1 MSYSVKGTNITM
13 TRGDTFSADIC
24 IYQPNGKPYNL
35 VEGDVVQ
42 FAMKKSAKDT
52 DILIL
57 KDIPIKTMKL
67 VLDPDD
73 TKELD
78 FGTYVYDIQLQKI
91 TGEVYTFI
99 TKSYLTLTEEVG

>member
-35 VEGDVVQ
+35 AKDDVIQ

-52 DILIL
+52 TILIL
-57 KDIPIKTMKL
+57 KDISIDTMKL
-67 VLDPDD
+67 VLNPDD
-73 TKELD
+73 TKDLD
-78 FGTYVYDIQLQKI
+78 FGTYVYDIQLQKT

>member
-35 VEGDVVQ
+35 AKDDVIQ
-42 FAMKKSAKDT
+42 FAMKKSAKD
-52 DILIL
+52 
-57 KDIPIKTMKL
+57 IPIETMKL
-67 VLDPDD
+67 VLNPDD

-78 FGTYVYDIQLQKI
+78 FGTYVYDIQLQKT

>member
-42 FAMKKSAKDT
+42 FAMKKIGKRCKYPYFKRHT
-52 DILIL
+52 NRYNEIG
-57 KDIPIKTMKL
+57 IKS
-67 VLDPDD
+67 
-73 TKELD
+73 
-78 FGTYVYDIQLQKI
+78 G
-91 TGEVYTFI
+91 
-99 TKSYLTLTEEVG
+99 

>member
-1 MSYSVKGTNITM
+1 M

-35 VEGDVVQ
+35 AKDDVIQ

-52 DILIL
+52 TILIL
-57 KDIPIKTMKL
+57 KDISIETMKL
-67 VLDPDD
+67 VLNPDD
-73 TKELD
+73 TKDLD
-78 FGTYVYDIQLQKI
+78 FGTYVYDIQLQKT

>member
-35 VEGDVVQ
+35 AKDDVIQ

-52 DILIL
+52 TILIL
-57 KDIPIKTMKL
+57 KDISIETMKL
-67 VLDPDD
+67 VLNPDD
-73 TKELD
+73 TKDLD
-78 FGTYVYDIQLQKI
+78 FGTYVYDVQLQKT

>member
-24 IYQPNGKPYNL
+24 VYQPNGKPYNL
-35 VEGDVVQ
+35 VEGDAIQ

-52 DILIL
+52 TVLIL

-67 VLDPDD
+67 VLNPDD

-78 FGTYVYDIQLQKI
+78 FGTYVYDIQLQKA

-99 TKSYLTLTEEVG
+99 TTSYLTLTEEVG